1 MQGSCISN
9 RGDGLEYPYPSALL
23 RSTIALNDPPA
34 KLARAGGSLCKTW
47 CFGALH
53 VIRPPQLPQP
63 RVPMIRID
71 NISKQNG
78 HQILFIEASATL
90 QKGEKIGL
98 VGPNGAG
105 KTTLFRMVTGQEP
118 PDEGQVSLDRGITIG
133 YFSQDVGEMS
143 GRSAVSEVMDGAGP
157 VSTVANELKELE
169 VAMGDPDRADEMES
183 IIERYGEVQHRF
195 EELDGYALE
204 GRAREVLAGLSFS
217 QEMMEGDVGT
227 LSGGWKMRVALA
239 RILLMRPDAMLLD
252 EPSNHLD
259 LESLIWL
266 EQFLKGYEGTL
277 LMTSHD
283 REFMNRIVTKIVEID
298 GGSLT
303 TYSGDYEFYE
313 AQRALSEKQQ
323 QAQFERQQAMLAK
336 EIKFIERFKARASH
350 AAQVQSRVKKLDK
363 IERVEPPK
371 RRQSVAFDFL
381 PAPRSGEDVVSLKN
395 VQKGYGSRR
404 IYDGL
409 DFQVRRRER
418 WAVMGIN
425 GAGKSTLLKLVA
437 GSTQPDDGTVA
448 VGGSVKMGYFAQ
460 HAMDLIDGELTVFE
474 SLEDSFPQAG
484 QGSLR
489 ALAGCFGFS
498 GDDVEKK
505 CRVLSGG
512 EKARLVMAKMLFD
525 PPNFLVLDEP
535 TNHLDIA
542 TKEMLINA
550 LSQYEGTMLFVSH
563 DRHFL
568 AALSNRVLELTPE
581 GIHQY
586 GGGCTEDRSP

>member
-1 MQGSCISN
+1 
-9 RGDGLEYPYPSALL
+9 
-23 RSTIALNDPPA
+23 
-34 KLARAGGSLCKTW
+34 
-47 CFGALH
+47 
-53 VIRPPQLPQP
+53 
-63 RVPMIRID
+63 MIRLD
-71 NISKQNG
+71 NVSKQIG
-78 HQILFIEASATL
+78 HQILFIEASAAR
-90 QKGEKIGL
+90 QKGEKVGL

-105 KTTLFRMVTGQEP
+105 KTSLFRMITGAEI
-118 PDEGQVSLDRGITIG
+118 PDEGQVSVDRGVTIG

-143 GRSAVSEVMDGAGP
+143 GRSAVSEVMDGSGP
-157 VSTVANELKELE
+157 VSVVAAELAALE
-169 VAMGDPDRADEMES
+169 AAMGDTERANEMDD
-183 IIERYGEVQHRF
+183 IIARYGEVQARF

-217 QEMMEGDVGT
+217 QEMMDGDVGA
-227 LSGGWKMRVALA
+227 LSGGWKMRVALG

-266 EQFLKGYEGTL
+266 EQFLKGYEGAL

-283 REFMNRIVTKIVEID
+283 REFMNRIINKVVEID
-298 GGSLT
+298 GGQLT

-313 AQRALSEKQQ
+313 QQRALSEKQQ

-336 EIKFIERFKARASH
+336 EINFIERFKARASH
-350 AAQVQSRVKKLDK
+350 AAQVQSRVKKLEK
-363 IERVEPPK
+363 IERVEPPR
-371 RRQSVAFDFL
+371 RRQTVAFDFL
-381 PAPRSGEDVVSLKN
+381 PAPRSGEDVVSLKK
-395 VQKGYGSRR
+395 VHKGYGVRT
-404 IYDGL
+404 IYEGL

-418 WAVMGIN
+418 WCVMGVN

-437 GSTQPDDGTVA
+437 GSTPPDDGTVTL
-448 VGGSVKMGYFAQ
+448 GGSVKMGYFAQ
-460 HAMDLIDGELTVFE
+460 HAMDLLDGERTVFQ

-535 TNHLDIA
+535 TNHLDMA
-542 TKEMLINA
+542 TKEMLIAA

-586 GGGCTEDRSP
+586 GGGYTEYVARTGHEAPGLRS

>member
-1 MQGSCISN
+1 
-9 RGDGLEYPYPSALL
+9 
-23 RSTIALNDPPA
+23 
-34 KLARAGGSLCKTW
+34 
-47 CFGALH
+47 
-53 VIRPPQLPQP
+53 
-63 RVPMIRID
+63 MIRLD
-71 NISKQNG
+71 NVSKQVG
-78 HQILFIEASATL
+78 HQILFIEASAAL

-105 KTTLFRMVTGQEP
+105 KTTLFRMITGQEP

-143 GRSAVSEVMDGAGP
+143 GRSAVAEVMDGAGP
-157 VSTVANELKELE
+157 VSVVAAELRELE
-169 VAMGDPDRADEMES
+169 AAMADPDRADEMDD
-183 IIERYGEVQHRF
+183 IIARYGEVQHRF
-195 EELDGYALE
+195 EELDGYALD
-204 GRAREVLAGLSFS
+204 GRAREALSGLGFS
-217 QEMMEGDVGT
+217 QEMMEGDVGA

-239 RILLMRPDAMLLD
+239 RILLMRPDVMLLD

-266 EQFLKGYEGTL
+266 EQFLKGYEGAL

-283 REFMNRIVTKIVEID
+283 REFINRIINKVVEID

-313 AQRALSEKQQ
+313 QQRALNEKQQ

-371 RRQSVAFDFL
+371 RRQTVAFDFL

-395 VQKGYGSRR
+395 VHKGYGSRS
-404 IYDGL
+404 IYEGL
-409 DFQVRRRER
+409 DFMIRRKER
-418 WAVMGIN
+418 WCVMGIN

-437 GSTQPDDGTVA
+437 GSAEPDDGTVA
-448 VGGSVKMGYFAQ
+448 IGGSVKMGYFAQ
-460 HAMDLIDGELTVFE
+460 HAMDLLDGERTVFQ

-512 EKARLVMAKMLFD
+512 EKARLVMAQMLFD

-535 TNHLDIA
+535 TNHLDLA

-550 LSQYEGTMLFVSH
+550 LSEFEGTMLFVSH

-586 GGGCTEDRSP
+586 GGGYTEYVARTGQEAPGLRS